1 MESGELAAFEGAVRA
16 VVPESPPVGLEASLV
31 PRLAREASAASA
43 RHAGA
48 PTEQLPVPSRRTART
63 RRPRLALA
71 AQVAVAITLLPAV
84 MAGLA
89 FAGVALPEPAREAFE
104 RVGIELPNQAP
115 ADSSES
121 DSDAKSG
128 TNASR
133 GGSQSAAEQSQSRG
147 AGHQGSPDS
156 RGERGADRGQGTS
169 GGSTA
174 APTGLPDQ
182 SQGEGV
188 PQHGEPAPIVPPG
201 QSGTSPGQ
209 SGSAP
214 GQSVAPETGPPGGE
228 PPGQAKK

>member
-1 MESGELAAFEGAVRA
+1 M
-16 VVPESPPVGLEASLV
+16 
-31 PRLAREASAASA
+31 
-43 RHAGA
+43 
-48 PTEQLPVPSRRTART
+48 
-63 RRPRLALA
+63 
-71 AQVAVAITLLPAV
+71 AIALLPAV

-121 DSDAKSG
+121 DSDAKRG
-128 TNASR
+128 TDASR
-133 GGSQSAAEQSQSRG
+133 GGSQSAAGESQSRG
-147 AGHQGSPDS
+147 AGHQSSGDS
-156 RGERGADRGQGTS
+156 RNEHGADRGQGTS
-169 GGSTA
+169 GGNPA

-188 PQHGEPAPIVPPG
+188 PQHGEPAPIVPPGQGGTAAAG